1 MTPTPLFSILIANYN
16 NGKYL
21 MEAVESVRQ
30 QTYTRWEI
38 ILVDDASTD
47 NSRDLYGD
55 LEKDDRIH
63 IYYNDVNHG
72 CGYTKRRCAE
82 LANGEICGFLDPD
95 DALLPKALE
104 QHVEVY
110 QNNDNAAIVYS
121 NCYLCDNNLNVVW
134 EHRMQPISNGESF
147 FSTHQYCG
155 PAHFASYK
163 NACYKQTEGICCYP
177 AGVDQDLYLKVEE
190 KGQAYV
196 LDEFTYLWREVKDSV
211 CRKDRWKTV
220 YWNLLVLHDTCV
232 RRGLNDS
239 DYALVFLKEMAL
251 LAKKEGSAQKEQE
264 LKSTRAYRLGKF
276 LLSPIT
282 KAKRICNKLRNK

>member
-110 QNNDNAAIVYS
+110 INHENTAIVYS
-121 NCYLCDNNLNVVW
+121 DCYLCDEKLNIVG
-134 EHRMQPISNGESF
+134 EHRMQPIPVGSNLVE
-147 FSTHQYCG
+147 TKQCYEI
-155 PAHFASYK
+155 AHFASYNRDK
-163 NACYKQTEGICCYP
+163 YLQTEGIS
-177 AGVDQDLYLKVEE
+177 AFLKAAVDQDLYQKVEE
-190 KGQAYV
+190 HGEVYV
-196 LDEFTYLWREVKDSV
+196 VHKFTYKYRILTQSIGHKDPLIPA
-211 CRKDRWKTV
+211 
-220 YWNLLVLHDTCV
+220 YWNLLVLAATC
-232 RRGLNDS
+232 RRRNLNDM
-239 DYALVFLKEMAL
+239 DYAMNWLRGPCVCGIEK
-251 LAKKEGSAQKEQE
+251 KEQE
-264 LKSTRAYRLGKF
+264 VKSTRAYRLGRF

-282 KAKRICNKLRNK
+282 KAKKLYYKLRKKQ